1 MKWTTVT
8 SDFLTPSQYFHEAKS
23 RPRKRFGQHFLAQ
36 QATAERIVE
45 SAELSSSDTAVEIGP
60 GLGALTRFILPK
72 ASMLHLIEVDR
83 EMTEYL
89 RERIPEAAH
98 AIIHE
103 QDVLSFDFAGL
114 GIMDGKPLV
123 LLGNLPYNIT
133 SPLLFHLLDSFPAIG
148 RAVFM
153 MQKEVGARLA
163 ASPGTKDYGVLTVL
177 LGIYGQVRT
186 LFTVG
191 PRQFYPP
198 PKVDSIVLRIDFAA
212 MAPEGPSFG
221 FLRKFVSKAFQQ
233 RRKTL
238 GNSLKGVFGLS
249 SGALHEAFEKAGID
263 PGRRPETL
271 TPAEFHT
278 LATSVAGKMLPRHEL

>member
-1 MKWTTVT
+1 MTF
-8 SDFLTPSQYFHEAKS
+8 DFLSPSQYFHEAKS
-23 RPRKRFGQHFLAQ
+23 RPRKRFGQHFLEQ
-36 QATAERIVE
+36 QATAERIVQ
-45 SAELSSSDTAVEIGP
+45 SAELSPSDTAVEIGP

-72 ASMLHLIEVDR
+72 AGMLHLIEVDTD
-83 EMTEYL
+83 MTEYL
-89 RERIPEAAH
+89 RERIPDGAPAV
-98 AIIHE
+98 IHE

-114 GIMDGKPLV
+114 ARIEGKPLV

-148 RAVFM
+148 KAVFM

-177 LGIYGQVRT
+177 LGMFGQVRV

-191 PRQFYPP
+191 PGQFYPP
-198 PKVDSIVLRIDFAA
+198 PKVDSIVLRIAFAGT
-212 MAPEGPSFG
+212 APEGPSFG

-238 GNSLKGVFGLS
+238 GNSLKGVFGLPA
-249 SGALHEAFEKAGID
+249 GALSEAFEKAIID
-263 PGRRPETL
+263 PGRRAETL
-271 TPAEFHT
+271 TSTEFLA
-278 LATSVAGKMLPRHEL
+278 LATSVSEKMLPRHEL